1 MRLRVLGLALVVAVF
16 GAALAAVAEEPVD
29 LKVVHRVK
37 DEAFRNS
44 EVMDHLFYLTDVNG
58 PRLTG
63 SPGWRA
69 AADWAMARLK
79 GWGVTEPRLEK
90 WGRFGRGWSLQRFS
104 AHLLAPAYA
113 PLHGVPKAWTAGTG
127 GEVTGDVVF
136 APLFAEKQTGE
147 IFDLEILAK
156 GIEDYASKQ
165 KGKLRGKVVLIEP
178 SRRLD
183 LPTKP
188 EVERYDDAKLGL
200 LAQGPEPESQPPLEW
215 PLMRLPAD
223 REEREQVTA
232 SIPLEVSADF
242 FVRRRRIVDR
252 LSAFLRDEGVLAAF
266 AADKRGTGGTVFAE
280 GVRSGDPE
288 APVSPPIVVLAPES
302 YARLVRLVDRKV
314 PVRVALDVEVKFH
327 DEAQD
332 GFNVI
337 AEIPGGRKKD
347 EVVMLGAHLDS
358 WHAGTGATDNAA
370 GCAVVLEAMR
380 ILKALDLKMDRTV
393 RLALWSG
400 EEQGLLGSRGY
411 VREHFGDPVTMALK
425 PEHARLAA
433 YFNLDNGSGRVRG
446 VYLQGN
452 DMVRP
457 IFEAWLAP
465 FKDLGATTLALADT
479 GGTDHKSFDAVG
491 LPGFQFIQDPLDYM
505 TRTHHS
511 ELDVYDHA
519 VPADLM
525 QASAVMASFVYHA
538 ATRPEMLPRKT
549 LPRPLPKQ
557 QAGGPP
563 TAGR

>member
-1 MRLRVLGLALVVAVF
+1 MRLRVLGLALAVAVF

-44 EVMDHLFYLTDVNG
+44 QVMDHLFYLTDVNG
-58 PRLTG
+58 PRLTA
-63 SPGWRA
+63 SPGWRS

-79 GWGVTEPRLEK
+79 GWGVAEARLEK

-147 IFDLEILAK
+147 IFDLELLAK
-156 GIEDYASKQ
+156 GIEDYAANQ

-178 SRRLD
+178 SMRLD

-188 EVERYDDAKLGL
+188 EVERYDDAKLGI
-200 LAQGPEPESQPPLEW
+200 LAQGPEPEAVPPLEW

-266 AADKRGTGGTVFAE
+266 AADKRGSGGTVFAE

-452 DMVRP
+452 DMARP

-557 QAGGPP
+557 QPGGSP

>member
-1 MRLRVLGLALVVAVF
+1 MKLRVLGLAFVVAVI

-37 DEAFRNS
+37 DEAFRHS

-69 AADWAMARLK
+69 AADWAVARLK
-79 GWGVTEPRLEK
+79 GWGVAEARLEK

-136 APLFAEKQTGE
+136 APVFGEKQTVE

-156 GIEDYASKQ
+156 GIEDYASKH

-178 SRRLD
+178 SKRLE

-188 EVERYDDAKLGL
+188 EVERYDDAKLEL
-200 LAQGPEPESQPPLEW
+200 LAQGPEPEAEPPLEW

-223 REEREQVTA
+223 REEREKVTA

-242 FVRRRRIVDR
+242 FVRRRKVLDR

-266 AADKRGTGGTVFAE
+266 AADRRGSGGTVFAE

-288 APVSPPIVVLAPES
+288 APVSPPVVVLAPES

-327 DEAQD
+327 DDDQD

-370 GCAVVLEAMR
+370 GCAVVLEAVR
-380 ILKALDLKMDRTV
+380 ILKALNLKMDRTV

-400 EEQGLLGSRGY
+400 EEQGLLGSRAY
-411 VREHFGDPVTMALK
+411 VKDHFGDPVTMALK

-538 ATRPEMLPRKT
+538 AARPEMLPRKT
-549 LPRPLPKQ
+549 LPQPLPKQ
-557 QAGGPP
+557 RPGEPQ
-563 TAGR
+563 TAGH

>member
-1 MRLRVLGLALVVAVF
+1 MRLRVLGLALAVAAI
-16 GAALAAVAEEPVD
+16 GAAVAAIAEEQAD

-37 DEAFRNS
+37 EEAFRNS
-44 EVMDHLFYLTDVNG
+44 KVMDHLFYLADVSG

-69 AADWAMARLK
+69 AADWAVTSLK
-79 GWGVTEPRLEK
+79 GWGVAEARVEK
-90 WGRFGRGWSLQRFS
+90 WGRFGRGWSLLRFS
-104 AHLLAPAYA
+104 AHLLAPTYA

-136 APLFAEKQTGE
+136 APVFAEKQTTE
-147 IFDLEILAK
+147 IFDLEVLAN
-156 GIEDYASKQ
+156 GIREYAEKE
-165 KGKLRGKVVLIEP
+165 KGKLRGKIVLIEP
-178 SRRLD
+178 SKRPE
-183 LPTKP
+183 LPTRP
-188 EVERYDDAKLGL
+188 EVERYDDAKLEL
-200 LAQGPEPESQPPLEW
+200 LARGPEPEPEPPLEW
-215 PLMRLPAD
+215 PLTRLPAD
-223 REEREQVTA
+223 REERDKLTA
-232 SIPLEVSADF
+232 SLPLEVGADF
-242 FVRRRRIVDR
+242 YVRRRKVLDR
-252 LSAFLRDEGVLAAF
+252 LSGFLRDEGVLAAL
-266 AADKRGTGGTVFAE
+266 AADRRGSAGVVFAE
-280 GVRSGDPE
+280 GVRSGDPD

-302 YARLVRLVDRKV
+302 YARLARLVDGKV

-332 GFNVI
+332 GLNVI
-337 AEIPGGRKKD
+337 AEIPGGKKKD
-347 EVVMLGAHLDS
+347 EIVMLGAHLDS

-370 GCAVVLEAMR
+370 GCSVVLEAMR

-400 EEQGLLGSRGY
+400 EEQGLLGSRAY
-411 VREHFGDPVTMALK
+411 VKEHFANPVTMTLK
-425 PEHARLAA
+425 PDHARLAA
-433 YFNLDNGSGRVRG
+433 YFNLDNGSGRIRG

-479 GGTDHKSFDAVG
+479 GGTDHRSFDAVG

-549 LPRPLPKQ
+549 LPPPLPKQ
-557 QAGGPP
+557 KAAGVASGP
-563 TAGR
+563 

>member
-1 MRLRVLGLALVVAVF
+1 MKLRVLGLAFVVAVI
-16 GAALAAVAEEPVD
+16 GAALAAVAEEAVD

-37 DEAFRNS
+37 EEAFRNS

-69 AADWAMARLK
+69 AADWAVARLK
-79 GWGVTEPRLEK
+79 GWGVAEARLEK

-136 APLFAEKQTGE
+136 APVFGEKQTGE

-156 GIEDYASKQ
+156 GIEDFASKH
-165 KGKLRGKVVLIEP
+165 KGRLRGKVVLIEP

-200 LAQGPEPESQPPLEW
+200 LAQGPEPEAEPPVEW

-223 REEREQVTA
+223 REEREKVTA

-242 FVRRRRIVDR
+242 FVRRRRVLDR

-266 AADKRGTGGTVFAE
+266 AADRRGSGGTVFAE

-288 APVSPPIVVLAPES
+288 APVSPPVVVLAPES

-327 DEAQD
+327 DDDQD

-393 RLALWSG
+393 RMALWSG
-400 EEQGLLGSRGY
+400 EEQGLLGSRAY
-411 VREHFGDPVTMALK
+411 VKEHFGDPVTMTLK

-538 ATRPEMLPRKT
+538 AARPEMLPRKT
-549 LPRPLPKQ
+549 LPQPLPKQ
-557 QAGGPP
+557 QPGEPQ
-563 TAGR
+563 TAGH

>member
-1 MRLRVLGLALVVAVF
+1 MRLHARALPLFLIAF
-16 GAALAAVAEEPVD
+16 GASIAAVADEPVD
-29 LKVVHRVK
+29 LKAVHRIK

-69 AADWAMARLK
+69 AADWAVTRLK
-79 GWGVTEPRLEK
+79 GWGVAEARLEK

-136 APLFAEKQTGE
+136 APVFGEKQTGE

-156 GIEDYASKQ
+156 GIEDFASKH
-165 KGKLRGKVVLIEP
+165 KGRLRGKVVLIEP

-188 EVERYDDAKLGL
+188 EVERYDDAKLEL
-200 LAQGPEPESQPPLEW
+200 LAQGPEPEAEPPLEW

-223 REEREQVTA
+223 REEREKVTA

-242 FVRRRRIVDR
+242 FVRRRKVLDR

-266 AADKRGTGGTVFAE
+266 AADRRGSGGTVFAE

-288 APVSPPIVVLAPES
+288 APVSPPVVVLAPES

-314 PVRVALDVEVKFH
+314 PVRVAIDVEVKFH
-327 DEAQD
+327 DDDQD

-370 GCAVVLEAMR
+370 GCAVVLEAVR
-380 ILKALDLKMDRTV
+380 ILKALNLKMDRTV

-400 EEQGLLGSRGY
+400 EEQGLLGSRAY
-411 VREHFGDPVTMALK
+411 VGEHFGDPVTMALK

-525 QASAVMASFVYHA
+525 QASAVMASLVYHA
-538 ATRPEMLPRKT
+538 AARTEMLPRKT
-549 LPRPLPKQ
+549 LPQPLPKQ
-557 QAGGPP
+557 QPGGPR

>member
-1 MRLRVLGLALVVAVF
+1 MKLRVLGLAFVVAVI
-16 GAALAAVAEEPVD
+16 GAALAAVAEEAVD

-37 DEAFRNS
+37 EEAFRNS

-69 AADWAMARLK
+69 AADWAVARLK
-79 GWGVTEPRLEK
+79 GWGVAEARLEK

-127 GEVTGDVVF
+127 GEVTGDLVF
-136 APLFAEKQTGE
+136 APVFGEKQTVE

-156 GIEDYASKQ
+156 GIEDYASKH

-178 SRRLD
+178 SKRLE

-188 EVERYDDAKLGL
+188 EVERYDDAKLEL
-200 LAQGPEPESQPPLEW
+200 LAQGPEPEAEPPLEW

-223 REEREQVTA
+223 REEREKVTA

-242 FVRRRRIVDR
+242 FVRRRRVLDR

-266 AADKRGTGGTVFAE
+266 AADRRGSGGTVFAE

-288 APVSPPIVVLAPES
+288 APVSPPVVVLAPES

-327 DEAQD
+327 DDAQD

-370 GCAVVLEAMR
+370 GCAVVLEAVR
-380 ILKALDLKMDRTV
+380 ILKALNLKMDRTV

-400 EEQGLLGSRGY
+400 EEQGLLGSRAY
-411 VREHFGDPVTMALK
+411 VGEHFGDPVTMALK

-538 ATRPEMLPRKT
+538 AARTEMLPRKT
-549 LPRPLPKQ
+549 LPQPLPKQ
-557 QAGGPP
+557 QPGGPR